1 MKVAIASAVGL
12 VGATQAAPEN
22 FGSWAAK
29 HGKMYSSKEELVMRR
44 AIFAANSA
52 KIEQHNAGQHG
63 WTLAMN
69 AFGDMTGIE
78 FKARFASGFRARA
91 PGAKNLP
98 VRAHARIAPAVPAS
112 VDWVAAGAVTPVKN
126 QGQCGSCW
134 AFSATGA
141 LEGATFISTGKLLSL
156 SEQQLVDCSGSAG
169 NAGCCGGL
177 MVRGGLVAISYCASD
192 RGSRHATCKAAITR
206 APLFLLLAVPS
217 PCRTLLSLG
226 SPRTVASAPRLTTP
240 TRPRTALG
248 AYTNP

>member
-1 MKVAIASAVGL
+1 MKVAIAASAVGL
-12 VGATQAAPEN
+12 VGATQAAPH

-29 HGKMYSSKEELVMRR
+29 HGKVYSSKEELVMRR

-69 AFGDMTGIE
+69 AFGDMTSVE
-78 FKARFASGFRARA
+78 FKARFASGFRAKA

-98 VRAHARIAPAVPAS
+98 GRVHARTAPDVPAS
-112 VDWVAAGAVTPVKN
+112 IDWVAAGAVTRAKN

-169 NAGCCGGL
+169 NAGCCGGA
-177 MVRGGLVAISYCASD
+177 MVRGG
-192 RGSRHATCKAAITR
+192 GWMPHPHARSIARRETHD
-206 APLFLLLAVPS
+206 S
-217 PCRTLLSLG
+217 
-226 SPRTVASAPRLTTP
+226 
-240 TRPRTALG
+240 
-248 AYTNP
+248 